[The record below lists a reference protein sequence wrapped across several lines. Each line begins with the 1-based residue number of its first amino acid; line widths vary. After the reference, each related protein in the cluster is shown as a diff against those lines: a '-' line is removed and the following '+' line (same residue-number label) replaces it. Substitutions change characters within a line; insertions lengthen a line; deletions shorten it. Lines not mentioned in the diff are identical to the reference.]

1 VENINSP
8 TYFLHQL
15 PARTQDI
22 LNSQGLLPV
31 HVHRNGPRFVAAT
44 VKDAEGQ
51 KFFFKQALPG
61 VPADPMMHDKV
72 GDRIIYEAEFLK
84 FLDESGFPHLYT
96 KIVKLSPSEPVW
108 MLRQH
113 LPGFTMTDGDSLYR
127 FKPEFYGL
135 AKPELVVT
143 YFRGLQDLTRAL
155 PARLKSWCARH
166 ELSLQYYEDATNWT
180 GTIEPR
186 PELARYTEAIGRFFN
201 AHRNDFDGAE
211 RFLAHCEPYPP
222 HMFVLDEQIGLID
235 WENLAFRHRLHDLS
249 KVWIRA
255 LENPAWQKQL
265 ECAIEEAGW
274 FEGQG
279 RVLWKIEILMQSIA
293 NFVYFK
299 YHSEDEPAYRQLAM
313 DHFLGNIES
322 TLS

>member
-1 VENINSP
+1 VENIKSP

-113 LPGFTMTDGDSLYR
+113 LPGFTMTDGDSLYGSNR
-127 FKPEFYGL
+127 SSTG
-135 AKPELVVT
+135 
-143 YFRGLQDLTRAL
+143 
-155 PARLKSWCARH
+155 W
-166 ELSLQYYEDATNWT
+166 LSRNWLSP
-180 GTIEPR
+180 IS
-186 PELARYTEAIGRFFN
+186 A
-201 AHRNDFDGAE
+201 
-211 RFLAHCEPYPP
+211 
-222 HMFVLDEQIGLID
+222 
-235 WENLAFRHRLHDLS
+235 AFR
-249 KVWIRA
+249 
-255 LENPAWQKQL
+255 
-265 ECAIEEAGW
+265 
-274 FEGQG
+274 
-279 RVLWKIEILMQSIA
+279 
-293 NFVYFK
+293 
-299 YHSEDEPAYRQLAM
+299 
-313 DHFLGNIES
+313 
-322 TLS
+322 TLPGHCPRG